1 MSIRRLFEWSLVTG
15 CAAVVLLGADAK
27 PTTVQ
32 GVLIDKECSARA
44 ETRMVS
50 GSNPHLEGGMLWA
63 YTHDK
68 KCLLMP
74 ACQRTGYGV
83 FTYESNKFL
92 AFDPAGNQKALALI
106 QSSKKDDDMRVE
118 VAGEINGDKMK
129 VTSLK
134 LLP

>member
-15 CAAVVLLGADAK
+15 CAAFALLGADTK
-27 PTTVQ
+27 PTAVQ
-32 GVLIDKECSARA
+32 GVLIDKECSVRA

-106 QSSKKDDDMRVE
+106 QSAKKDDDMRVE
-118 VAGEINGDKMK
+118 VAGEIDGDKIK
-129 VTSLK
+129 VISLK

>member
-15 CAAVVLLGADAK
+15 FAALALLGADAK

-32 GVLIDKECSARA
+32 GVLIDKECSVRA

-50 GSNPHLEGGMLWA
+50 GANPHLEGGMLWA

-74 ACQRTGYGV
+74 ACQRSGYGV

-92 AFDPAGNQKALALI
+92 AFDAAGNHKALALI

-118 VAGEINGDKMK
+118 VAGEIDGDKMK

>member
-15 CAAVVLLGADAK
+15 FAALALLGAEAK

-32 GVLIDKECSARA
+32 GVLIDKECSVRA

-50 GSNPHLEGGMLWA
+50 GANPHLEGGMLWA

-74 ACQRTGYGV
+74 SCQRTGYGV

-92 AFDPAGNQKALALI
+92 AFDAAGNQKALALI

-118 VAGEINGDKMK
+118 VAGEIDGDKMK

>member
-1 MSIRRLFEWSLVTG
+1 MSIRRLFGWFLVTG
-15 CAAVVLLGADAK
+15 CAAVALLGADAK
-27 PTTVQ
+27 PTTLQ
-32 GVLIDKECSARA
+32 GVLIDKECSVRA

-74 ACQRTGYGV
+74 ACQRSGYGV

-106 QSSKKDDDMRVE
+106 QNSKKDDDMRVE
-118 VAGEINGDKMK
+118 VSGEINGDKMK
-129 VTSLK
+129 VTGLK